1 MLEMILSMKEKG
13 KKKLKDFNKLNKA
26 NAQSSGTTWKENFVI
41 GHKFPNS
48 KMIKEMITRKQYEVG
63 ISKQKVEGN
72 HTRQYAQLRD
82 YCLELKSSNPNITI
96 KIKVERLEDINSL
109 ERKFKR
115 VYVCL
120 SPLKDGFKARKRD
133 FLGLDGCFLSGTYLG
148 WILTAVGVDPN
159 NGIYPLAYAIVE
171 SENKDS
177 WKWFLDCIGDN
188 LDLFRNSNFTFI
200 SDRQKGVIPAIAETF
215 SSVKHRKGCDV
226 LLNNTCDV
234 LNKQLVDVKDKHVI
248 TCLEFTKEYL
258 MKRIV
263 NVQKVISK
271 SDGPLTPNPA
281 KLFKTIV
288 KDAGQINEKST
299 IPNTIVPLKVHPQI
313 VGIPKKKERRVLLNW
328 LKEWLEENKFSRAG
342 KSISCIKCK
351 GIGHNQRRCT
361 NDPYASDPKVT
372 QTQQSSQ
379 APTATQASQTTPTTS
394 T

>member
-1 MLEMILSMKEKG
+1 MITINHGSAFTTPPKIRYKGGRYVDKYKVTDLYVDHSVTKEPLNVDESLLLNVLDNDVFIENQMLSGNNMIC
-13 KKKLKDFNKLNKA
+13 KKKRFSGIGWMFLVWYLPWVDFD
-26 NAQSSGTTWKENFVI
+26 SSRG
-41 GHKFPNS
+41 
-48 KMIKEMITRKQYEVG
+48 R
-63 ISKQKVEGN
+63 SKQW
-72 HTRQYAQLRD
+72 
-82 YCLELKSSNPNITI
+82 NI
-96 KIKVERLEDINSL
+96 
-109 ERKFKR
+109 
-115 VYVCL
+115 
-120 SPLKDGFKARKRD
+120 
-133 FLGLDGCFLSGTYLG
+133 
-148 WILTAVGVDPN
+148 
-159 NGIYPLAYAIVE
+159 PLAYAIVD

-177 WKWFLDCIGDN
+177 WEWFLDCIGDD

>member
-1 MLEMILSMKEKG
+1 MITINHGSAFTTHPKMRYKGGRYVDKYKVTDLYVDHSVTKEPLNVDESLLLNVLDNDVFIENQMLSGNNMIC
-13 KKKLKDFNKLNKA
+13 KKKRFSGIGWMFLVWYLPWVDFD
-26 NAQSSGTTWKENFVI
+26 SSRG
-41 GHKFPNS
+41 
-48 KMIKEMITRKQYEVG
+48 R
-63 ISKQKVEGN
+63 SKQW
-72 HTRQYAQLRD
+72 
-82 YCLELKSSNPNITI
+82 NI
-96 KIKVERLEDINSL
+96 
-109 ERKFKR
+109 
-115 VYVCL
+115 
-120 SPLKDGFKARKRD
+120 
-133 FLGLDGCFLSGTYLG
+133 
-148 WILTAVGVDPN
+148 
-159 NGIYPLAYAIVE
+159 PLACAITE

-177 WKWFLDCIGDN
+177 WQWFIDCIGDN

-200 SDRQKGVIPAIAETF
+200 SDRRKGVIPAIAETF
-215 SSVKHRKGCDV
+215 SGVEHMFCLKHIYDNMKLSWEGQMYRRCYGDMQQP
-226 LLNNTCDV
+226 LLCI
-234 LNKQLVDVKDKHVI
+234 DVKDKPII